1 MHVLTEATKCCL
13 TDVYPNIRLIY
24 ASILASLTW
33 VTYFEMSSDGPKC
46 HLFAGKDA
54 TDDFEDVGHS
64 KGARAMLDD
73 LYVGDIDPSTIPTK
87 VQNTPPAQPQNNQ
100 DKTSSS
106 SSSSSDFMT
115 KMLQF
120 LLPLFI
126 LGVAVGIRFYNTKS
140 T

>member
-1 MHVLTEATKCCL
+1 MGGERKVYTLAEVSEHNTSKDCWLIIDGKVYNVTKFLDDHPGGDDVLL
-13 TDVYPNIRLIY
+13 
-24 ASILASLTW
+24 
-33 VTYFEMSSDGPKC
+33 SST
-46 HLFAGKDA
+46 GKDA

-87 VQNTPPAQPQNNQ
+87 VQHTPLTQPQNNQ

-106 SSSSSDFMT
+106 SDSMT

-120 LLPLFI
+120 LLPLLI

>member
-1 MHVLTEATKCCL
+1 
-13 TDVYPNIRLIY
+13 
-24 ASILASLTW
+24 
-33 VTYFEMSSDGPKC
+33 MSFDNTKC

-64 KGARAMLDD
+64 KGARAMLND
-73 LYVGDIDPSTIPTK
+73 LYIGDIDPSTIPTK
-87 VQNTPPAQPQNNQ
+87 VQHTPLTQPQNNQ

-106 SSSSSDFMT
+106 SDSMT

-120 LLPLFI
+120 LLPLLI